1 MKKWAWFLI
10 AMMVAGLLSI
20 GACPEPREEERGE
33 ILNFLKYSG
42 IADIFDSLNEFSE
55 DWEAFTNS
63 LETVTD
69 STRIIDKLND
79 FHARA
84 EENYLNYY
92 GTNVN
97 IPRRLSSAMDK
108 GMEAAEI
115 PRPVVTKYLE
125 AYQTPG
131 TGQAISL
138 MHEGDQLMS
147 QSNTLRMEAWGE
159 IAQIAKEYGIDF
171 K

>member
-1 MKKWAWFLI
+1 MRKWAWFLI
-10 AMMVAGLLSI
+10 AMMVAGLLST

-42 IADIFDSLNEFSE
+42 VANVFDSLNEFSE
-55 DWEAFTNS
+55 DWDVFVGS

-69 STRIIDKLND
+69 STQIIDKLND

-115 PRPVVTKYLE
+115 PRSVVTKYLE
-125 AYQTPG
+125 AYQTSE
-131 TGQAISL
+131 TSQAISL

-147 QSNTLRMEAWGE
+147 QSDALRIEAWQE
-159 IAQIAKEYGIDF
+159 IAQIAKNYGIDF
-171 K
+171 